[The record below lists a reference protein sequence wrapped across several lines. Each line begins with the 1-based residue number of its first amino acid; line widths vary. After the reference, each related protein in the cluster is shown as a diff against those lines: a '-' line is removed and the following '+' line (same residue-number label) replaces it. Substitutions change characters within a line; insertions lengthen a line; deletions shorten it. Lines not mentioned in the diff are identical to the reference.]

1 MLNEIKNFLNKNKI
15 DFLLLPN
22 NDEFFSEYLPEYKR
36 LIKAITN
43 FSGSNAL
50 VIFGLKKSFFFT
62 DSRYILQAKNQLNK
76 EEYEILDIVKT
87 PVIKW
92 LKSNLANKKIALFSQ
107 LTSVNFVSKIE
118 EFASNNIEFFDEIF
132 IDKIWNNRPISK
144 PAQIFYCNEKISGKS
159 DIEKRK
165 IIAKEISG
173 DALLITKADDLCW
186 LLNIRSSDVKYSPL
200 LLAYAILFKD
210 GKVDL
215 FVDEKRLNGFVL
227 ENVNCIAEENLDLRL
242 SFLRKKI
249 KTIDVDFDNLNY
261 FLLKQLHKNDFIIND
276 KNNIIELIRAQKNPQ
291 EIYGAKIAHNLDGLA
306 LTKFILWFKNVIKNQ
321 EITEILSQEKLYE
334 FRKDNK
340 NFIYE
345 SFATISAFASNGA
358 IVHYNADKNTCKKIT
373 GNSLYLLDS
382 GGQYLGEDF
391 FGTTDVTRTFLV
403 GQATPD
409 MIEKYTLVLKGHIA
423 LARVKFP
430 RGLSG
435 SNLDVLARFH
445 LWQIGED
452 YGHGTGHGVGA
463 FANVHEGP
471 CAISLRNQV
480 QILPNMI
487 LSNEPGYYKE
497 GHFGIRLENLQRV
510 VELDEK
516 FLSFE
521 TLTLVPFEAD
531 LIDFK
536 MLTYPEKK
544 WLKNYHQRI
553 LNQLSCELTLEEKQ
567 DLSSFCK
574 AFIEL

>member
-1 MLNEIKNFLNKNKI
+1 MLVEIKNFLKKNKI
-15 DFLLLPN
+15 NFLLLPN
-22 NDEFFSEYLPEYKR
+22 SDEFFSEYLPESKQ
-36 LIKAITN
+36 LIKAITS
-43 FSGSNAL
+43 FTGSNAI

-62 DSRYILQAKNQLNK
+62 DSRYILQAKNQLDK
-76 EEYEILDIVKT
+76 EEYEILDIAKT
-87 PVIKW
+87 PVIYW
-92 LKSNLANKKIALFSQ
+92 LQSNLTNKKIALFSK

-118 EFASNNIEFFDEIF
+118 KFAVNNIEFFDEIF
-132 IDKIWNNRPISK
+132 IDKISINQAISK
-144 PAQIFYCNEKISGKS
+144 QSPIFYCHEKISGKS

-173 DALLITKADDLCW
+173 DALLITKSDELCW

-215 FVDEKRLNGFVL
+215 FIDEKRLNGLTL
-227 ENVNCIAEENLDLRL
+227 ENVNCIAQDNLDLRL

-249 KTIDVDFDNLNY
+249 KTIDVDFKNLNY
-261 FLLKQLHKNDFIIND
+261 FLLKQLQKNDFIIND
-276 KNNIIELIRAQKNPQ
+276 KNNEIELVKSQKNPR
-291 EIYGAKIAHNLDGLA
+291 EIYGAKLAHNLDGLA
-306 LTKFILWFKNVIKNQ
+306 LTKFILWFKNAIKNQ
-321 EITEILSQEKLYE
+321 EITEISAQQKLHE
-334 FRKDNK
+334 FRQENK

-345 SFATISAFASNGA
+345 SFATISAFASNSA
-358 IVHYNADKNTCKKIT
+358 IVHYNADENSCKKIT
-373 GNSLYLLDS
+373 DDSLYLLDS

-403 GQATPD
+403 GKASAE

-445 LWQIGED
+445 LWQVGED

-471 CAISLRNQV
+471 CAISLRNQM
-480 QILPNMI
+480 QLLPSMI

-510 VELDEK
+510 IELDEK
-516 FLSFE
+516 FLTFE
-521 TLTLVPFEAD
+521 TLTLMPFEAD

-553 LNQLSCELTLEEKQ
+553 LDELFHKLTFEEQ
-567 DLSSFCK
+567 RDLSSLCAGF
-574 AFIEL
+574 LSL

>member
-1 MLNEIKNFLNKNKI
+1 MLFEIKNFLKKNKI

-22 NDEFFSEYLPEYKR
+22 SDEFFSEYLPESKR
-36 LIKAITN
+36 FIKAITS
-43 FSGSNAL
+43 FTGSNAT

-62 DSRYILQAKNQLNK
+62 DSRYILQAKNQLDK
-76 EEYEILDIVKT
+76 DEYEILDIAKN
-87 PVIKW
+87 PVIYW
-92 LKSNLANKKIALFSQ
+92 LKSNLINKKIALFSK

-118 EFASNNIEFFDEIF
+118 NFVANNIEFFDEIF
-132 IDKIWNNRPISK
+132 IEQISIK
-144 PAQIFYCNEKISGKS
+144 QEFSKQLPIFYCHEKISGKS
-159 DIEKRK
+159 DFEKRK
-165 IIAKEISG
+165 IIAKEILG
-173 DALLITKADDLCW
+173 DALLITKSDELCW

-200 LLAYAILFKD
+200 LLSYGILYKD
-210 GKVDL
+210 GRVDL
-215 FVDEKRLNGFVL
+215 FVDEKRLNGLTL

-249 KTIDVDFDNLNY
+249 NNIDVDFNNLNY
-261 FLLKQLHKNDFIIND
+261 FLLKQLQKNNFIIND
-276 KNNIIELIRAQKNPQ
+276 KNNAIELLKAQKNSQ

-306 LTKFILWFKNVIKNQ
+306 LTKFILWFKNAIKNQ
-321 EITEILSQEKLYE
+321 EITEISAQEKLHE
-334 FRKDNK
+334 FRKENK

-345 SFATISAFASNGA
+345 SFATISAFASNSA
-358 IVHYNADKNTCKKIT
+358 IVHYNADENSCKKII

-403 GQATPD
+403 GQASAD

-445 LWQIGED
+445 LWQVGED

-471 CAISLRNQV
+471 CAISLRNHAQL
-480 QILPNMI
+480 LPNMI

-510 VELDEK
+510 IELDEK
-516 FLSFE
+516 FLTFE
-521 TLTLVPFEAD
+521 TLTLAPFEAD

-544 WLKNYHQRI
+544 WLKNYHQKI
-553 LNQLSCELTLEEKQ
+553 LDEFSSQLTNQEKL
-567 DLSSFCK
+567 DLSRLCEVFM
-574 AFIEL
+574 